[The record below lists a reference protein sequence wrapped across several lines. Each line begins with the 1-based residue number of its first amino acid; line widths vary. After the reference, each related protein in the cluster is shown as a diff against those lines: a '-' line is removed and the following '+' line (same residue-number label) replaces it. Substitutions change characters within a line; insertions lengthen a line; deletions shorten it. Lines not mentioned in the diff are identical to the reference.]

1 MKNFKFYIIL
11 FLIFFIIIES
21 LSFFII
27 NKKKDLIKISLDNKI
42 EIKPEIVKQYSEY
55 IPHTRDKSNL
65 DLLSDHLYLNKNT
78 YFFNIIRNFEK
89 KNSENILI
97 QGDSWAE
104 SLNSKKSFYRLKNFS
119 IDNDLGLIN
128 AGITSFSPSAMTSQL
143 NILEKE
149 FEIKPSIIIAIIDQT
164 DIGDELFRY
173 KSINNNLF
181 SKAMTIPKKKY
192 ELTVLNNFNQLNFYT
207 FKLIKYLYSY
217 YLYHKQIFSFKNIEF
232 IDFFYKQIKAKIL
245 KIPKILYPLQFGL
258 NKNEKNIVKKRIK
271 NYIEFAFKNNNLK
284 MIYFVSHPHLKHI
297 NGGRYIINISTIID
311 EVISE
316 SELKINI
323 NHINFSKL
331 NESKN
336 HDIYNQTD
344 LFSHLTGE
352 AYSEYFLPTILNKI
366 EIIK

>member
-11 FLIFFIIIES
+11 FLIFFITTES
-21 LSFFII
+21 LSFLII
-27 NKKKDLIKISLDNKI
+27 NKKKQLIKISLDNKI

-55 IPHTRDKSNL
+55 IPHTRDKINL
-65 DLLSDHLYLNKNT
+65 DLYGDHLDLNKNT
-78 YFFNIIRNFEK
+78 YFFNVIRNFQK

-104 SLNSKKSFYRLKNFS
+104 SFNHKKSFYRLKNFS
-119 IDNDLGLIN
+119 IDNNLGIIN

-149 FEIKPSIIIAIIDQT
+149 FKIKPSIIIAIIDQT

-181 SKAMTIPKKKY
+181 SKTIKIPRKKF
-192 ELTVLNNFNQLNFYT
+192 ELTILDNFNQLNFYT
-207 FKLIKYLYSY
+207 FKLIKYLYSLHLY
-217 YLYHKQIFSFKNIEF
+217 YKKIFSFNNIEF
-232 IDFFYKQIKAKIL
+232 IDFYYKQIKAKIL
-245 KIPKILYPLQFGL
+245 KVPKILYPLQFGL
-258 NKNEKNIVKKRIK
+258 NINEKNVIKKRIE
-271 NYIEFAFKNNNLK
+271 NYIKFAFKNNNLK
-284 MIYFVSHPHLKHI
+284 KIYFVSHPHLKHI
-297 NGGRYIINISTIID
+297 NGGRYIINISKIID
-311 EVISE
+311 EVINE
-316 SELKINI
+316 TEFKLNI

-336 HDIYNQTD
+336 LDIYRQTD
-344 LFSHLTGE
+344 LFSHLTTE

-366 EIIK
+366 EIN